1 MVGWQGAWWG
11 VRECWAKR
19 EKGGP
24 GWRGGAGESEAALAV
39 PTLQVCMRTNEACC
53 QNADC
58 VTALAQRL
66 RAPSPRPHPRSPT
79 HPLVPLHHA
88 TPPRPAAT
96 VDAALQALETLAE
109 REEGLEAVRAAGGE
123 GVLQAYLE
131 RTRKE
136 EYNEDAVYRAHQ
148 LLADLRRP
156 VRAAAG
162 GGGGPPAEGQ

>member
-1 MVGWQGAWWG
+1 M
-11 VRECWAKR
+11 
-19 EKGGP
+19 
-24 GWRGGAGESEAALAV
+24 
-39 PTLQVCMRTNEACC
+39 
-53 QNADC
+53 
-58 VTALAQRL
+58 
-66 RAPSPRPHPRSPT
+66 
-79 HPLVPLHHA
+79 
-88 TPPRPAAT
+88 
-96 VDAALQALETLAE
+96 DAALQALETLAE
-109 REEGLEAVRAAGGE
+109 REEGLEAVRAAGSE